1 MKKENDSKV
10 KLNKLSYSL
19 ISFHIGI
26 ATLSDIA
33 VQYYLKDTLKLQP
46 GSYSRI
52 LSITNIPW
60 MLKPLFGLLSDLLP
74 IFGYRRKLYLLLC
87 GILNIV
93 CWLIMAFYVNNLLAA
108 TFVLFMVNLALSF
121 SSVIGEAVVVET
133 SKYDNTDE
141 QEANNNAKD
150 NISSFFILKNIGV
163 LGSSYLKGFL
173 VDVISLKNIFII
185 ASLTP
190 LLVVI
195 SGFILRED
203 TVKKNDPRDIEN
215 TTESNQ
221 RVLYKE
227 FFKFLFQKQILL
239 PLMFIVLLMS
249 TPNYD
254 DPMFYFLTEKLKF
267 KGSILG
273 LMSFTS
279 ALTAIIAIL
288 IYQRYLKNISFKVL
302 LAVGNCLY
310 ALFGLSALL
319 LVTRV
324 NKELGIPDALI
335 AIFSS
340 SACNMISEFI
350 LMPILAL
357 AAILCPRDL
366 EATVYSVFM
375 SAINFGWIISYV
387 ASSFITEHLA
397 ITKTNFTNLP
407 KMIFISNC
415 ACLLPLFILIFID
428 GKYFSPDSKDKKPI
442 SRKISIDNKPSTGDE
457 SEKAQLLKNEEIVY

>member
-60 MLKPLFGLLSDLLP
+60 MLKPLFGP

-87 GILNIV
+87 GVLNIV

-108 TFVLFMVNLALSF
+108 TFVLFMVNMALSF

-150 NISSFFILKNIGV
+150 NISSFLISKNIGV

-173 VDVISLKNIFII
+173 VDVISLKSNFNI

-190 LLVVI
+190 LLIVI

-203 TVKKNDPRDIEN
+203 RVKKNEFRDIEN

-310 ALFGLSALL
+310 ALFGLCIITS
-319 LVTRV
+319 
-324 NKELGIPDALI
+324 NK
-335 AIFSS
+335 S
-340 SACNMISEFI
+340 
-350 LMPILAL
+350 
-357 AAILCPRDL
+357 
-366 EATVYSVFM
+366 
-375 SAINFGWIISYV
+375 
-387 ASSFITEHLA
+387 
-397 ITKTNFTNLP
+397 
-407 KMIFISNC
+407 
-415 ACLLPLFILIFID
+415 
-428 GKYFSPDSKDKKPI
+428 
-442 SRKISIDNKPSTGDE
+442 
-457 SEKAQLLKNEEIVY
+457 

>member
-310 ALFGLSALL
+310 ALFGLCIITS
-319 LVTRV
+319 
-324 NKELGIPDALI
+324 NK
-335 AIFSS
+335 S
-340 SACNMISEFI
+340 
-350 LMPILAL
+350 
-357 AAILCPRDL
+357 
-366 EATVYSVFM
+366 
-375 SAINFGWIISYV
+375 
-387 ASSFITEHLA
+387 
-397 ITKTNFTNLP
+397 
-407 KMIFISNC
+407 
-415 ACLLPLFILIFID
+415 
-428 GKYFSPDSKDKKPI
+428 
-442 SRKISIDNKPSTGDE
+442 
-457 SEKAQLLKNEEIVY
+457 